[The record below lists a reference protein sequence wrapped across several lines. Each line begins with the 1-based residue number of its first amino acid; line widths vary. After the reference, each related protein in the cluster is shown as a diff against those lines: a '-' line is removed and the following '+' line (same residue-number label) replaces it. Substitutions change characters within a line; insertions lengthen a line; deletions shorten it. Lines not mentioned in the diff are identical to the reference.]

1 MKCNPIVR
9 AWVEAKAVRQGDR
22 AMKMKAIV
30 ALMRKLVTALPHL
43 ARGERF
49 DASKLFDVERLK
61 RRRALPADFVAP
73 EVAAA

>member
-22 AMKMKAIV
+22 AMKAIV

-43 ARGERF
+43 ARGS
-49 DASKLFDVERLK
+49 ASTR
-61 RRRALPADFVAP
+61 PSSSMSSG
-73 EVAAA
+73 